1 MGRNAEGYKDPTAA
15 EAIGN
20 ITREERRREA
30 ERLAVISKI
39 IDIIKKM
46 AELVGFEIVGRI
58 VLKDKITGK
67 EYK

>member
-20 ITREERRREA
+20 VAKEEHRREVQ
-30 ERLAVISKI
+30 RLAAVSGI
-39 IDIIKKM
+39 IETVRKM
-46 AELVGFEIVGRI
+46 AGLVGFEVVGRI

>member
-1 MGRNAEGYKDPTAA
+1 MGRNTEGYKDPTAT
-15 EAIGN
+15 EAISN
-20 ITREERRREA
+20 IAKEERKREV
-30 ERLAVISKI
+30 ERLAVMSGI
-39 IDIIKKM
+39 ITAIKKM

>member
-1 MGRNAEGYKDPTAA
+1 MGRNAEGYKDPTAS

-20 ITREERRREA
+20 ISKEEHRREV
-30 ERLAVISKI
+30 ERLAVISGI
-39 IDIIKKM
+39 IEMIKKM
-46 AELVGFEIVGRI
+46 AGLVGFEVVGRI

>member
-20 ITREERRREA
+20 VAKEAHRREV
-30 ERLAVISKI
+30 ERLAVISGIMEI
-39 IDIIKKM
+39 IRKM
-46 AELVGFEIVGRI
+46 AGLVGYEVVGRI